1 MQAQNLRQVRLGGEL
16 VSAQQLWD
24 RTAAYHKQSKLAAG
38 ALHLTKLEL
47 LKLAKLMATM
57 KRLSFTGQV
66 PQRTL

>member
-38 ALHLTKLEL
+38 ALHLTKLHWRSFIL
-47 LKLAKLMATM
+47 SLSLMQ
-57 KRLSFTGQV
+57 LSHVCCNFI
-66 PQRTL
+66 PF